1 MNYLNEPLPVI
12 HSARVL
18 CYAVNDDSVHYTDR
32 IELHAGVDSK
42 FKRVGEMPLLVISR
56 NYVKPQDILLFFCNS
71 EWEPQGTIA
80 FDSVDE
86 AKQKAERGYEGI
98 SHKWIDSAYSE
109 NQINEYL
116 REEYE
121 VDPNTE
127 LWKTECFFCG
137 LDNDTETGKI
147 MLLGKNG
154 YLCGDCVKSCYEV
167 VSDMEN
173 S

>member
-1 MNYLNEPLPVI
+1 MNNSNEPPPVI
-12 HSARVL
+12 HSARML
-18 CYAVNDDSVHYTDR
+18 SYAVNDDSVNYTDR
-32 IELHAGVDSK
+32 IELHVGVDSK
-42 FKRVGEMPLLVISR
+42 FKRVEEVPLLAICR

-98 SHKWIDSAYSE
+98 SHNWIDSPHSD
-109 NQINEYL
+109 NQVNDFL

-127 LWKTECFFCG
+127 WWKTECFFCG
-137 LDNDTETGKI
+137 IDNDSETGTV

-167 VSDMEN
+167 VSEIE
-173 S
+173 SS